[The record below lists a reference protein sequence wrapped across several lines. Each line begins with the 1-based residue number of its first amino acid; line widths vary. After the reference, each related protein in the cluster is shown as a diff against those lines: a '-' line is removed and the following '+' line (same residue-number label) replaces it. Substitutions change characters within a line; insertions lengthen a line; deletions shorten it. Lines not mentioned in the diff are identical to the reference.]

1 MNPTPY
7 MQHKWAKEKWK
18 YSCVHSMGKRTLEAT
33 LFPDSSPGMSQAVSV
48 LLTFGSTKWNQ
59 LSLLCSF
66 TQLFPH
72 LFTKAQSP
80 KLVQIQLAIRG
91 VLQPNQ
97 SQYTVL
103 LSDFQPDFVVTQ
115 QQKKKPQDLLL
126 KTKVSSRVCRDFVPL
141 SSPALDHKAQSLVL
155 TVKPSNAMS
164 IELDF
169 NSHRVRM
176 SVANRLTEK
185 ENFKKLKGKLN
196 TKSSTKNFLASS
208 CQ

>member
-1 MNPTPY
+1 MFNFIWLKLREMNPTPY
-7 MQHKWAKEKWK
+7 MQHKWAKGKWK
-18 YSCVHSMGKRTLEAT
+18 YSCVHSVGKRTLEAT

-115 QQKKKPQDLLL
+115 QQKKKTL
-126 KTKVSSRVCRDFVPL
+126 KIYYSKQRSVPEF
-141 SSPALDHKAQSLVL
+141 AG
-155 TVKPSNAMS
+155 T
-164 IELDF
+164 
-169 NSHRVRM
+169 
-176 SVANRLTEK
+176 
-185 ENFKKLKGKLN
+185 
-196 TKSSTKNFLASS
+196 
-208 CQ
+208 